1 MTSQRR
7 TRVQWGDETGSVSVF
22 VAITAIGLMILAGLI
37 ADGGAKLRATQR
49 AASIAAEAARAGGQA
64 IDTRAVA
71 HGQDLS
77 IDVEQAV
84 RAAQA
89 YLAGVGVDG
98 TVDVSDD
105 GKRIQV
111 HVTSHSRTVFL
122 SLMGISTLSANGS
135 AAAVLVHSTTGQGP

>member
-7 TRVQWGDETGSVSVF
+7 PRVQWGDETGSVSVF

-37 ADGGAKLRATQR
+37 ADGGAKLRAIQR
-49 AASIAAEAARAGGQA
+49 AESIASEAARAGGQA
-64 IDTRAVA
+64 IDIRAIA

-84 RAAQA
+84 RAAQI

-98 TVDVSDD
+98 TVGISDD
-105 GKRIQV
+105 GNRIQV
-111 HVTSHSRTVFL
+111 HVTSHSHTVFL
-122 SLMGISTLSANGS
+122 SLIGISTLSANGN

>member
-1 MTSQRR
+1 MTGNRR

-22 VAITAIGLMILAGLI
+22 VAIAAIGLMILAGLI
-37 ADGGAKLRATQR
+37 ADGGAKLRAIQR
-49 AASIAAEAARAGGQA
+49 AESIASEAARAGGQA

-84 RAAQA
+84 RAAQI

-98 TVDVSDD
+98 TVDVSED
-105 GKRIQV
+105 GQRIQV
-111 HVTSHSRTVFL
+111 NVTSRSRTVFL
-122 SLMGISTLSANGS
+122 SLIGISTLSANGN

>member
-7 TRVQWGDETGSVSVF
+7 PRMQWGDETGSVSVF

-37 ADGGAKLRATQR
+37 ADGGAKLRANQR
-49 AASIAAEAARAGGQA
+49 AESIAAEAARAGGQA
-64 IDTRAVA
+64 IDTRAIA
-71 HGQDLS
+71 YGQDPS

-84 RAAQA
+84 RAAQT
-89 YLAGVGVDG
+89 YLASVGVEG

-105 GKRIQV
+105 GQRIQV

-122 SLMGISTLSANGS
+122 ALIGISTLSANGN
-135 AAAVLVHSTTGQGP
+135 ATAVLVHSTTGQGP